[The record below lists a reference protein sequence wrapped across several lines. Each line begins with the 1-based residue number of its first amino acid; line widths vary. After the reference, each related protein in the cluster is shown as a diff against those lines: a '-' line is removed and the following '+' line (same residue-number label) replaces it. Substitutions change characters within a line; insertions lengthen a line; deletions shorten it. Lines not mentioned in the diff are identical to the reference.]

1 MKNIEGPSLLVEKK
15 RTLVSSITD
24 IISKIYEWSA
34 ERVIVI
40 IHENPDE
47 NVARGKASLRQ
58 ERRKR

>member
-1 MKNIEGPSLLVEKK
+1 MKNIEGPSLPVEKK
-15 RTLVSSITD
+15 RRLV
-24 IISKIYEWSA
+24 SKIYEWSA